1 MKTLKLRSILALLAA
16 SALAVGCGANTD
28 AASSQPQSI
37 ASVEQHG
44 ADGAHAGRG
53 GRFLQRLDANHDG
66 VLQVAELPERMQ
78 SRFEGADANNDGVL
92 TREEMQ
98 AFGQARR
105 AARFAELDANH
116 DGALTQDEAGE
127 RWARLGRADADGD
140 GRVTSEEFS
149 QMRPGRGHHGPF
161 MGGRMGRGEH
171 RGPGFGH
178 HAPDPS
184 RFISR
189 FDANGDGALQVAEL
203 PERMRARVAE
213 ADENRD
219 GALSAQELTA
229 AMQRRHAER
238 APAEAPAAPQP
249 E

>member
-1 MKTLKLRSILALLAA
+1 MKTLALRSILSLLAA

-44 ADGAHAGRG
+44 ADGAHMGRG
-53 GRFLQRLDANHDG
+53 GRFLARLDANHDG
-66 VLQVAELPERMQ
+66 ALQVSELPERMQ
-78 SRFEGADANNDGVL
+78 SRLQGADANNDGVL

-116 DGALTQDEAGE
+116 DGALTQDEAGA

-149 QMRPGRGHHGPF
+149 QMRPGRGH
-161 MGGRMGRGEH
+161 MGGHMGRGG
-171 RGPGFGH
+171 RGFGH

-203 PERMRARVAE
+203 PARMQTHM
-213 ADENRD
+213 ADADANHD
-219 GALSAQELTA
+219 GALSADELTA

-238 APAEAPAAPQP
+238 APADAPAAPQD